1 MLLLEFLARFSI
13 PVIYNYLVELFL
25 RVVQGAYAY
34 LLICLILIVTGLF
47 LSLLWLIVKRT
58 KEAGTFALAGA
69 TLDGPVVTA
78 PVDAILPQIDTAE
91 LESLH
96 KENQKLKDKV
106 QVLEEEIKNSGSAGD
121 RAKELNDKVQYLESK
136 LLEYEILQEEIGNL
150 STLKIEN
157 EQLKQKLVESGLS
170 LSDTGSGVAEAL
182 AAPAPAPENPAN
194 FSETASKPMVVNT
207 PAEIT
212 EAPQSKSG
220 EAADLDALLAEI
232 DKLTGDKSSST

>member
-1 MLLLEFLARFSI
+1 M
-13 PVIYNYLVELFL
+13 
-25 RVVQGAYAY
+25 VQGAYAY
-34 LLICLILIVTGLF
+34 LLICLILIVSGLF

-58 KEAGTFALAGA
+58 KEAGSFAMAGA
-69 TLDGPVVTA
+69 SLGGQTITA

-91 LESLH
+91 LDSLH

-106 QVLEEEIKNSGSAGD
+106 QVLEDEIKNSGGASD

-150 STLKIEN
+150 SSLKIEN

-170 LSDTGSGVAEAL
+170 LSDTGSGVAEMPIT
-182 AAPAPAPENPAN
+182 AAPEAISSAPEAPV
-194 FSETASKPMVVNT
+194 SKPMVVNT
-207 PAEIT
+207 PAENVA
-212 EAPQSKSG
+212 APQAKSA

-232 DKLTGDKSSST
+232 DKLTGDKNSST